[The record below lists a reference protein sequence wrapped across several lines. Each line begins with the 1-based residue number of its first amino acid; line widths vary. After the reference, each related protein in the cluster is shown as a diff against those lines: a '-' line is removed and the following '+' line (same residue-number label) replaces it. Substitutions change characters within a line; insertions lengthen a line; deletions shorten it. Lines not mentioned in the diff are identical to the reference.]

1 MIGSQRNKIYDEQPL
16 NNPHDI
22 IEIKNK
28 QKITLRKKKLNE
40 NILNKR
46 KQNLAEN
53 ENDLD
58 INIKPEMKFKIKKFE
73 DSYELIFSYLKSN
86 NIDLI
91 KYSLKELNIYFMY
104 NDPSVEEQKIIFDN
118 QLLKLLLKLG
128 NTFIEDKDKNKNKK
142 SLYNLLYI
150 LINIQAC
157 QTSLKDYFI
166 DLYSKEYFEF
176 YNKCMI
182 ILNDD
187 KEIYNLIRLI
197 LKYLC
202 KSDDYFNL
210 ELLRSDV
217 FSSILDYYE
226 NQNMAENDDKKLTL
240 ELINYSLDL
249 SNLELLVNKKDIN
262 IICRCLNILAN
273 DINGTHN
280 EELLCLIYKGLYEI
294 SDIDMEYKFNKRII
308 ESGVTFRILKFKFAS
323 LKLNNYIMR
332 LIDYSLRIIANNLT
346 SSDSDCQLIY
356 DQNIIDYYNNILR
369 KFDDCK
375 IVRDILAGIE
385 NISAGSKRNILL
397 HSAIWDE
404 KNIQKFCNLCDSFK
418 MSYIKIVRNMVYHA
432 DYDILKFIYNTK
444 ILQYFLFLTTNINK
458 NQIIFRKI
466 CRLIMSYLRKF
477 NNEQKKNEEFQFIF
491 HKFKEIMELS
501 EIKIE
506 DDNFDIDSFIE
517 ENEEYIKNDD

>member
-1 MIGSQRNKIYDEQPL
+1 M
-16 NNPHDI
+16 
-22 IEIKNK
+22 
-28 QKITLRKKKLNE
+28 
-40 NILNKR
+40 
-46 KQNLAEN
+46 
-53 ENDLD
+53 
-58 INIKPEMKFKIKKFE
+58 
-73 DSYELIFSYLKSN
+73 
-86 NIDLI
+86 
-91 KYSLKELNIYFMY
+91 
-104 NDPSVEEQKIIFDN
+104 
-118 QLLKLLLKLG
+118 
-128 NTFIEDKDKNKNKK
+128 
-142 SLYNLLYI
+142 
-150 LINIQAC
+150 
-157 QTSLKDYFI
+157 
-166 DLYSKEYFEF
+166 
-176 YNKCMI
+176 
-182 ILNDD
+182 
-187 KEIYNLIRLI
+187 I

-226 NQNMAENDDKKLTL
+226 NQNMTENDDKKLTL

-432 DYDILKFIYNTK
+432 DYNILKFIYNTK
-444 ILQYFLFLTTNINK
+444 ILQYFLFLTTTINK
-458 NQIIFRKI
+458 SQIIFRKI
-466 CRLIMSYLRKF
+466 CRLIMNYLRKF

-501 EIKIE
+501 DIKID
-506 DDNFDIDSFIE
+506 DDNFEIDSFIE